1 MAIKIGGTTV
11 VDNSRNL
18 VDVIN
23 IDSSGISTLGT
34 VVVNSGI
41 ITSTE
46 GGIVT
51 YYGDGSK
58 LENIVSGV
66 GISTIGGLVGTGA
79 TILDFRGTGISTIT
93 VSSGIA
99 TINIVGTSGGGGGT
113 GEVGV
118 SSDGVSQGTFTNLN
132 FVGAAVTSDGATA
145 NVTVNKTFTIGLR
158 SGAQS
163 LNVTSGIATIQL
175 RDGIGSIYF

>member
-11 VDNSRNL
+11 VDNSRNI

-23 IDSSGISTLGT
+23 INSSGISTLGT
-34 VVVNSGI
+34 VVVNSGVVTA
-41 ITSTE
+41 TS
-46 GGIVT
+46 GVVT
-51 YYGDGSK
+51 YYGDGQYLQNVK
-58 LENIVSGV
+58 GV
-66 GISTIGGLVGTGA
+66 GISSSGSLVGTAA
-79 TILDFRGTGISTIT
+79 TLIDFRGPGISTVT
-93 VSSGIA
+93 VAAGIA
-99 TINIVGTSGGGGGT
+99 TINITGGGGGGGT

-118 SSDGVSQGTFTNLN
+118 SSAGVSQGNFTSLN
-132 FVGAAVTSDGATA
+132 FVGAAVTAQGSTA

-158 SGAQS
+158 SGAQN